1 MICKRCGTEFS
12 DNMEICPQCGE
23 IVEPE
28 ETKPKVSLKKESA
41 EENNENDIHNTSD
54 TQQTEEREKEQTE
67 EKGQREEKEEDILQ
81 FSDTSFSNF
90 SNGGVTGYNDPIPE
104 EKEKK
109 KGKGPIIAVGILVAA
124 LVALVLYLV
133 VSLFI
138 KEDSVR
144 KYVKKAFHNTVSAL
158 TSQED
163 EIKDYILNNDVYKQE
178 CNFLIDEL
186 SVKEYGQEIVN
197 KDLLGTIRFGFGSTI
212 DQTQKI
218 VWNNLRVGFSDM
230 NDINLEVYFDGDT
243 YYLGLSDLYEKFFQL
258 EPSDLGYEIS
268 PKELLEQQKTA
279 EAMLSLTKGFSDLFS
294 EHFELIEFTKEGKE
308 VLDEEEMQVVQ
319 LSMERK
325 DYNSFL
331 DGLEEMIKENDLFLE
346 WLETLTSKEEVEDF
360 LEEIEDMVEEAKV
373 DNTVKE
379 VLLCT
384 LFINNKKQIAGI
396 KIPFENEAEETE
408 GEIGLYLLGKDKL
421 IDNMKFI
428 MDITEY
434 GYNTNVTYFNYKDG
448 EDFYMDFTILDDG
461 NNSFNMSC
469 SYHYEENDD
478 IVNISFDDININL
491 QSPYVQFFVGLNGNY
506 SLKKAEKISM
516 PSRNAVKIMD
526 MSEEEIQEVV
536 LDILKNIL
544 DGGYIPS
551 AYQANLYYFIKELEY
566 EKNPYDYEKSD
577 LDGSDRLSYEEFK
590 EVVNE
595 VYGDIFTEEE
605 LKELYEE
612 IYGNDMMA
620 D

>member
-1 MICKRCGTEFS
+1 M
-12 DNMEICPQCGE
+12 
-23 IVEPE
+23 
-28 ETKPKVSLKKESA
+28 
-41 EENNENDIHNTSD
+41 
-54 TQQTEEREKEQTE
+54 
-67 EKGQREEKEEDILQ
+67 
-81 FSDTSFSNF
+81 
-90 SNGGVTGYNDPIPE
+90 
-104 EKEKK
+104 
-109 KGKGPIIAVGILVAA
+109 
-124 LVALVLYLV
+124 LYLV

-138 KEDSVR
+138 KEDSIR
-144 KYVKKAFHNTVSAL
+144 KYVKKAFHNTVNEL
-158 TSQED
+158 THQE
-163 EIKDYILNNDVYKQE
+163 EQIKDYILNNNVYKQE

-197 KDLLGTIRFGFGSTI
+197 KDLLGTIRFGFSSTI
-212 DQTQKI
+212 DQTQQI

-230 NDINLEVYFDGDT
+230 NDINFEVYFDGDT
-243 YYLGLSDLYEKFFQL
+243 YYLGLPDLYGKFFQL

-294 EHFELIEFTKEGKE
+294 EQFDLIEFTKDGKE

-325 DYNSFL
+325 DYNAFL
-331 DGLEEMIKENDLFLE
+331 DSLEKMIKENDLFLE
-346 WLETLTSKEEVEDF
+346 WLETLTSEEEVEDF

-373 DNTVKE
+373 DNSVKE

-396 KIPFENEAEETE
+396 KIPFENKSEETE
-408 GEIGLYLLGKDKL
+408 VEIGFYLLGKDKL
-421 IDNMKFI
+421 TDNMKLI

-434 GYNTNVTYFNYKDG
+434 GYNTNVTYFSYKDG
-448 EDFYMDFTILDDG
+448 EDFYLDFTILEDG
-461 NNSFNMSC
+461 NNTFNMS
-469 SYHYEENDD
+469 SLYHYEEKEDM
-478 IVNISFDDININL
+478 VNISFDDINISL
-491 QSPYVQFFVGLNGNY
+491 QSPYVQFFIGLNGNY
-506 SLKKAEKISM
+506 SLKKAEKISI
-516 PSRNAVKIMD
+516 PSRNAMKIMD
-526 MSEEEIQEVV
+526 MSEEEIQEVI

-566 EKNPYDYEKSD
+566 ENNQNFYDSEKSD